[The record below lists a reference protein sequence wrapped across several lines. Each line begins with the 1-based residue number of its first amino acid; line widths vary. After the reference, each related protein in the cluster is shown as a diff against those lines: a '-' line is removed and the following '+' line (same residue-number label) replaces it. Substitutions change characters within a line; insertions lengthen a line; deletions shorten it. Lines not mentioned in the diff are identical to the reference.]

1 MIRYE
6 KTENSLNLIMIIIR
20 NRLLKIGFSTSFII
34 LILVL
39 SISCTNKQFKDEKP
53 KYIEVAYIGPMD
65 WSVPKIIFCI
75 DTLELHSNKY
85 DLNILL
91 TDSAFNNID
100 KLSEDLDDDSSVYS
114 DKSTFSGIKIKNYYN
129 KHTQM
134 KRIKLDLGCD
144 YLKKVLQILAVNEID
159 TNKINLVKYI
169 DSYICGSINPNKKQ
183 GQN

>member
-6 KTENSLNLIMIIIR
+6 KTENSLILIMI
-20 NRLLKIGFSTSFII
+20 NTSFII

-39 SISCTNKQFKDEKP
+39 SNSCTNKQFKDEKL

-65 WSVPKIIFCI
+65 WTVPKINFCI
-75 DTLELHSNKY
+75 DTLEWHSNK
-85 DLNILL
+85 DNLNIFL

-100 KLSEDLDDDSSVYS
+100 KLSEDLHDDSSVYS

-129 KHTQM
+129 KQTQM
-134 KRIKLDLGCD
+134 RRIKLDLGCD

-159 TNKINLVKYI
+159 TNKINLIKYI
-169 DSYICGSINPNKKQ
+169 DSYICGSINLGKKET
-183 GQN
+183 NN